1 MVIAVGDKLPD
12 ATFNIMT
19 DDGPGTKTTA
29 EAFAGKTVAL
39 FGLPGAYTGPCT
51 SIHMPSFVKAADDLR
66 ARGIDEII
74 CTAVNDPFVLQAWGE
89 STGATA
95 AGISFL
101 GDAEGAFAKAM
112 DLTFT
117 APPIGLIDRSVR
129 YSMLVK
135 DGVVE
140 KFNLDDNPGE
150 PVCSRGD
157 ALLEML

>member
-1 MVIAVGDKLPD
+1 MAIAVGDKLPD
-12 ATFNIMT
+12 ANFSIMT
-19 DDGPGTKTTA
+19 KDGPGSTTTA

-66 ARGIDEII
+66 AKGVDAVI
-74 CTAVNDPFVLQAWGE
+74 CTAVNDPFVLKAWGE
-89 STGATA
+89 ATGATA

-101 GDAEGAFAKAM
+101 GDAEAAFAKAL

-117 APPIGLIDRSVR
+117 APHAGLIDRSKR

>member
-19 DDGPGTKTTA
+19 ADGPGTTTTA
-29 EAFAGKTVAL
+29 EVFAGKTVAL
-39 FGLPGAYTGPCT
+39 FGLPGAFTGPCT
-51 SIHMPSFVKAADDLR
+51 TIHMPSFVNAAAGLKAK
-66 ARGIDEII
+66 GIDAIY
-74 CTAVNDPFVLQAWGE
+74 CTAVNDPFVLKAWGE
-89 STGATA
+89 STGATE
-95 AGISFL
+95 AGIGFL
-101 GDAEGAFAKAM
+101 GDAEAAFAKAL

-117 APPIGLIDRSVR
+117 APPIGLFDRSKR

-140 KFNLDDNPGE
+140 KFNLDDHGGAPA
-150 PVCSRGD
+150 CSRGD